1 MGFPDGLLISR
12 LVWISHSLHSCNVLS
27 HTLAGLSH
35 MLPQNVKTSR
45 LKCSF
50 VPFFLPVYVLL
61 SSFVYFLKIF
71 PFCLHF
77 LAKAS
82 LCFYNC
88 NLLLVPLPAI
98 LPKISHKCASRASV
112 PRGVNRKSKIH
123 LPQSNLFGSG
133 IMLKYQNILQYS
145 FFFFFCVSS
154 RNKQERS
161 F

>member
-1 MGFPDGLLISR
+1 MGLIIFSR
-12 LVWISHSLHSCNVLS
+12 IREDLQSWQTRWAFLMACWSQGVCGYLIAYTAVVFF

-50 VPFFLPVYVLL
+50 VPFFFPVYVLL

-88 NLLLVPLPAI
+88 NLLLVPLPVI

-112 PRGVNRKSKIH
+112 PRGVNRKSKITFY
-123 LPQSNLFGSG
+123 LPQSNLSSSG
-133 IMLKYQNILQYS
+133 IMLKYKTLL
-145 FFFFFCVSS
+145 
-154 RNKQERS
+154 
-161 F
+161 

>member
-12 LVWISHSLHSCNVLS
+12 RLWISHSLHSCNVLS

-50 VPFFLPVYVLL
+50 VPFFLSVYVLL

-98 LPKISHKCASRASV
+98 LPKISHKRASRASV
-112 PRGVNRKSKIH
+112 PHGVNRKSKIAFR
-123 LPQSNLFGSG
+123 LSQSNLFSPGT
-133 IMLKYQNILQYS
+133 MLKYQNIL
-145 FFFFFCVSS
+145 
-154 RNKQERS
+154 
-161 F
+161 

>member
-1 MGFPDGLLISR
+1 
-12 LVWISHSLHSCNVLS
+12 
-27 HTLAGLSH
+27 

-133 IMLKYQNILQYS
+133 IMLKYQDILQCS
-145 FFFFFCVSS
+145 FFCVCVYLLSI
-154 RNKQERS
+154 NKKGHFKLKKFCKKQIAV
-161 F
+161 FGMK